1 MSDKKI
7 ILLAEDNPNDRELI
21 LAALAEHDLAGD
33 VVAVGDGAETLDY
46 LRRQGSYAN
55 RENGDPAVILLD
67 IRMPRVDGLEVL
79 REIKADAAL
88 KSIPVVI
95 LTESREE
102 RTMVESYR
110 LGVDAYIVKQVKPVQ
125 FQQFLELLLRTR
137 TGGPTRI
144 ILE

>member
-33 VVAVGDGAETLDY
+33 VVTVGDGAETLDY
-46 LRRQGSYAN
+46 LRRQGPYAN
-55 RENGDPAVILLD
+55 RKNGDPAVILLD